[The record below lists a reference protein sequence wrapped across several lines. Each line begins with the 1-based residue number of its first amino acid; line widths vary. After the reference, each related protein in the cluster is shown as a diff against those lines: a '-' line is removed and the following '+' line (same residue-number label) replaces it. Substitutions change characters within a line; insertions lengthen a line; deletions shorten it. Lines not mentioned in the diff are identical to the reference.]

1 MINKQH
7 LPQMDD
13 DEQDTYEY
21 IQHYHEEQSR
31 YEYEKYYV
39 SNIEGD

>member
-7 LPQMDD
+7 LPQIDD
-13 DEQDTYEY
+13 GEQDTYEY
-21 IQHYHEEQSR
+21 IQRYHEEQSH
-31 YEYEKYYV
+31 YEYEKYHV

>member
-1 MINKQH
+1 MISKQH

-21 IQHYHEEQSR
+21 IQRYHEEQSH
-31 YEYEKYYV
+31 YEYEKYHV